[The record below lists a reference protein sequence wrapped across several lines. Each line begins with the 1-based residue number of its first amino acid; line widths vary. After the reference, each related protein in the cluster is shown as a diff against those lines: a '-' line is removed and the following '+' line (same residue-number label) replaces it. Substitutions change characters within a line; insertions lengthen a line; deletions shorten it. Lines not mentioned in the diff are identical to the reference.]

1 MIHAETINGTIKV
14 QCGKASGTDLICE
27 AAALVDLIC
36 EAAALVTS
44 VVKSLCADDNKPD
57 VYDEELARTAFR
69 CIVTGAGGEIEER
82 TGIDVFVSH
91 SNEKDVDEDDDDDED
106 KSVVVKALPADSDTA
121 KKILELLGI
130 DPNEAKSGD
139 DETED
144 DIPDFLF

>member
-1 MIHAETINGTIKV
+1 MIHAETIDGTIKI

-27 AAALVDLIC
+27 AAALV
-36 EAAALVTS
+36 TS
-44 VVKSLCADDNKPD
+44 VVRTLCADENKTD

-82 TGIDVFVSH
+82 TGIDVFAPL
-91 SNEKDVDEDDDDDED
+91 SNDADTDDEDDDEEETIIA
-106 KSVVVKALPADSDTA
+106 KAIPMDSDTGR
-121 KKILELLGI
+121 KLMELLGI
-130 DPNEAKSGD
+130 DPDEAKSGD

>member
-1 MIHAETINGTIKV
+1 MLHAETVDGKIKI

-27 AAALVDLIC
+27 AAALV
-36 EAAALVTS
+36 TS
-44 VVKSLCADDNKPD
+44 VVRTLCADEDKPD

-82 TGIDVFVSH
+82 TGIDVFALL
-91 SNEKDVDEDDDDDED
+91 SNDADEDDEDDDDSDG
-106 KSVVVKALPADSDTA
+106 KIIAKAIPMDSETGR
-121 KKILELLGI
+121 KLMELLGI
-130 DPNEAKSGD
+130 DPDEAKSGD

>member
-1 MIHAETINGTIKV
+1 MLHAETVDGKIKI

-27 AAALVDLIC
+27 AAALV
-36 EAAALVTS
+36 TS
-44 VVKSLCADDNKPD
+44 VVRTLCADEDNPD

-82 TGIDVFVSH
+82 TGIDVFAPL
-91 SNEKDVDEDDDDDED
+91 SNDADTDDEGEDDSDG
-106 KSVVVKALPADSDTA
+106 KIIAKAIPIDSETGR
-121 KKILELLGI
+121 KLMELLGI
-130 DPNEAKSGD
+130 DPDEAKSGD

>member
-1 MIHAETINGTIKV
+1 MIHAETIDGTIKI

-27 AAALVDLIC
+27 AAALV
-36 EAAALVTS
+36 TS
-44 VVKSLCADDNKPD
+44 VVRTLCADENKPD

-82 TGIDVFVSH
+82 TGIDVFAPL
-91 SNEKDVDEDDDDDED
+91 SNDADTDDEDDDEEETIIA
-106 KSVVVKALPADSDTA
+106 KAVPIDSETGR
-121 KKILELLGI
+121 KLMELLGI
-130 DPNEAKSGD
+130 DPDEAKSGD

>member
-1 MIHAETINGTIKV
+1 MISAETVDGRINVK
-14 QCGKASGTDLICE
+14 CGNASGM
-27 AAALVDLIC
+27 DLIC

-44 VVKSLCADDNKPD
+44 VVRAVSSHDDNKD
-57 VYDEELARTAFR
+57 VVDEETAKTAFR
-69 CIVTGAGGEIEER
+69 CIFTGACAQIEEK

-130 DPNEAKSGD
+130 DPDEAKSGDD

-144 DIPDFLF
+144 DIPKFLF

>member
-1 MIHAETINGTIKV
+1 MISAETVNGTIKV

-27 AAALVDLIC
+27 AAALV
-36 EAAALVTS
+36 TS
-44 VVKSLCADDNKPD
+44 VVKTLCADDDKPD

-82 TGIDVFVSH
+82 TGIDVFAPF
-91 SNEKDVDEDDDDDED
+91 SNDADTDDDGEDDSDG
-106 KSVVVKALPADSDTA
+106 KIITKAIPIDSETGR
-121 KKILELLGI
+121 KLMELLGI
-130 DPNEAKSGD
+130 DPDEAKSGDD

>member
-1 MIHAETINGTIKV
+1 MLHAETVDGKIKI

-27 AAALVDLIC
+27 AAALV
-36 EAAALVTS
+36 TS
-44 VVKSLCADDNKPD
+44 VVKTLCADEDNPD

-82 TGIDVFVSH
+82 TGIDVFAPL
-91 SNEKDVDEDDDDDED
+91 SNDADNDEDDDDSDG
-106 KSVVVKALPADSDTA
+106 KIIAKAIPMDSETGRKLMELP
-121 KKILELLGI
+121 GI
-130 DPNEAKSGD
+130 DPDEAKSKDD